1 MYRFSLQ
8 NRGHVPVIYRKG
20 ITMRALP
27 LTATARLAG
36 SRILSVL
43 RPRNAL
49 FNTDECLDNDE
60 TAGEGATT
68 QTDAAASV

>member
-1 MYRFSLQ
+1 
-8 NRGHVPVIYRKG
+8 
-20 ITMRALP
+20 MRALP
-27 LTATARLAG
+27 LTATARLA
-36 SRILSVL
+36 RPYSVL

-68 QTDAAASV
+68 QTDADSAASV